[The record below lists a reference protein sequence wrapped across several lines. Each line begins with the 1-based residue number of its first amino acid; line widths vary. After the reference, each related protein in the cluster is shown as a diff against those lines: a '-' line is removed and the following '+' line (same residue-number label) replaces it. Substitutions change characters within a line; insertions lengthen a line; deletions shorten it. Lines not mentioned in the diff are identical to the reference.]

1 MRILESFRI
10 AVTSL
15 LLNRTRALLTMLG
28 IIIGVGAVVSLM
40 SLGRGVQDYVASQF
54 EGMGADILTVRGS
67 SPVRGFFFATV
78 TNPLTV
84 IDVEALATETIAP
97 DVDQVAADY
106 TVQGRVVD
114 GYSTTS
120 VTVRGVTA
128 NYFAVYDWLPQTG
141 SIFTQQDIDSQTQ
154 IALLGTTVVE
164 DLFGDASFDPTGRTL
179 LINNR
184 AFIVVGVMEERTA
197 TMQDPNDEILVP
209 ITTAQTR
216 LANARIAGEGY
227 SVSTIYAQVNDPLM
241 MDTATSE
248 IEAYLLDKHGITDP
262 DSADFSI
269 SSAETVAES
278 RTAVLA
284 TLTVFLSGIA
294 AISLLVGGIG
304 VMNIMLVS
312 VSERTQEIG
321 LRKAVGAQHGD
332 ILSQFLIESLLLSL
346 LGGAGGIALSWG
358 VLQIAPNVISGVT
371 FSLSSD
377 VILLATG
384 VSSGI
389 GIFFG
394 LFPANRAAK
403 LHPIQALRYE

>member
-1 MRILESFRI
+1 MRIFESFRI
-10 AVTSL
+10 AVRSL
-15 LLNRTRALLTMLG
+15 LLNRTRAMLTMLG
-28 IIIGVGAVVSLM
+28 IVIGVGAVVSLM

-54 EGMGADILTVRGS
+54 EGMGADILTVRGQ
-67 SPVRGFFFATV
+67 SPVRGFFAV
-78 TNPLTV
+78 TNPLTAV
-84 IDVEALATETIAP
+84 DAEALATAEVAP
-97 DVDQVAADY
+97 NINQIAADY
-106 TVQGRVVD
+106 TVQGTAVD
-114 GYSTTS
+114 GYSS
-120 VTVRGVTA
+120 VSATVRGVTG
-128 NYFAVYDWLPQTG
+128 NYFAVYDWMPQSG

-164 DLFGDASFDPTGRTL
+164 DLFGDAAFDPTGRTL
-179 LINNR
+179 LINGL
-184 AFIVVGVMEERTA
+184 AFVVVGVMEERTA
-197 TMQDPNDEILVP
+197 RLSDPNGEILVP
-209 ITTAQTR
+209 ISTAQTR
-216 LANARIAGEGY
+216 LANVRIAGEGY
-227 SVSTIYAQVNDPLM
+227 RLSTIYAQVTDPLM
-241 MDTATSE
+241 METATSE
-248 IEAYLLDKHGITDP
+248 IEAYLLNKHGITDP
-262 DSADFSI
+262 DEADFTI

-278 RTAVLA
+278 RTAVLS
-284 TLTVFLSGIA
+284 TLTIFLSGIA

-321 LRKAVGAQHGD
+321 LRKAVGAQHSD